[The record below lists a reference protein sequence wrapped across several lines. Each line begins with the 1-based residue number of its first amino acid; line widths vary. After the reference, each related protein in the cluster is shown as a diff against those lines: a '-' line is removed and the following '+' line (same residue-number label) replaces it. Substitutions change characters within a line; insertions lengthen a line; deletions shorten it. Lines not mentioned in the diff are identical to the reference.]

1 MFLKILSQF
10 FYTLD
15 EYIVFISDS
24 THIILWV
31 IFSYDQLVNMTHM
44 NLCEISDKIND
55 KMDVDVQ
62 GRQSI
67 PKSGGGGRTP
77 N

>member
-1 MFLKILSQF
+1 
-10 FYTLD
+10 
-15 EYIVFISDS
+15 
-24 THIILWV
+24 
-31 IFSYDQLVNMTHM
+31 M

-67 PKSGGGGRTP
+67 PKSGGGGGTDSKLGRSGGMLP
-77 N
+77 EICFLI